1 MLFDPL
7 KALQEYW
14 GHDAFRPMQ
23 EDIIRSVLRGDDTLA
38 LLPTGGGKSIC
49 FQVPALCKE
58 GICIVVSPLIA
69 LMKDQVH
76 NLKRRNINAEAIYS
90 GMHFRDIDRILD
102 NCVYG
107 NIKFL
112 YLSPERLTTDIVKAR
127 LALMNV
133 CLLAIDEAHCISQ
146 WGYDFRP
153 PYLKIAEI
161 RSILYKT
168 PVIALTATATEPVV
182 ADIQEKLGF
191 RQTNIFQQSF
201 VRDNLS
207 YVVQHEIDKYAK
219 MLSILQKVTGS
230 SVVYVRNRKQTKDI
244 ADWLNTQKISASH
257 YHAGLPPDERS
268 RLQDEWI
275 TNRKR
280 VIVSTNAFG
289 MGIDKPDV
297 RTVIHL
303 DLPETLEAYFQ
314 EAGRAGRDG
323 KRAYAVLLYNATD
336 REKLERDFM
345 ISFPPVSEIKR
356 VYHALGSYFQIA
368 IGAGE
373 GQSFDFEISD
383 FTKKYAFDILK
394 TFHSLRFLESA
405 GWITMTEAVYT
416 PASVQIILGKDDWY
430 NYLLKNKEL
439 EPLLKALVRAY
450 ESIWNTPV
458 RLDDYKLAGFL
469 RVPVDKLLTQLTFL
483 HQEKVIDYIPRNDK
497 PQLTMLRERAALD
510 NLNISDAM
518 YEFRRKRHEEKMYAA
533 LAYAETEVC
542 RSLQLIRYFGEKTTR
557 KCGKCDICI
566 AQRKTLQQNAE
577 FEVIRFRIQEILE
590 REKVDTSFLV
600 RYFSSLQTDF
610 VLEIVNFF
618 LDEGKIVED
627 DDGILHWQV

>member
-1 MLFDPL
+1 MLDPL
-7 KALQEYW
+7 KVLQEYW

-23 EDIIRSVLRGDDTLA
+23 EDIVRSVLRGDDTLA
-38 LLPTGGGKSIC
+38 LLPTGGGKSVC

-76 NLKRRNINAEAIYS
+76 NLKRRNIAAESIYS
-90 GMHFRDIDRILD
+90 GMNFRDIDRVLD

-127 LALMNV
+127 LAKMNV

-161 RSILYKT
+161 RTILYNV
-168 PVIALTATATEPVV
+168 PVIALTATATVPVV
-182 ADIQEKLGF
+182 ADIQERLGF
-191 RQTNIFQQSF
+191 RQKNLFQQSF
-201 VRDNLS
+201 VRDNIS
-207 YVVQHEIDKYAK
+207 YVVQRETDKYGK
-219 MLSILQKVTGS
+219 LLDILQKVTGS

-257 YHAGLPPDERS
+257 YHAGLPPNERS
-268 RLQDEWI
+268 RLQDDWI
-275 TNRKR
+275 ANKKR
-280 VIVSTNAFG
+280 VIVATNAFG

-323 KRAYAVLLYNATD
+323 KRAYAVLIYNNGD
-336 REKLERDFM
+336 RDKLERDFM
-345 ISFPPVSEIKR
+345 ISFPPVAEIKR
-356 VYHALGSYFQIA
+356 VYHALGNYFQLA
-368 IGAGE
+368 IGGGE
-373 GQSFDFEISD
+373 GVSFDFEMAI
-383 FTKKYAFDILK
+383 FAKKYEFDVLK
-394 TFHSLRFLESA
+394 TFHSLRFLENS
-405 GWITMTEAVYT
+405 GWIVMTEAVYT
-416 PASVQIILGKDDWY
+416 AASIQIILNKDDWY
-430 NYLLKNKEL
+430 NYLIKNKEL

-450 ESIWNTPV
+450 ESIWHSPV
-458 RLDDYKLAGFL
+458 RLDEYKLADFL
-469 RVPVDKLLTQLTFL
+469 RIPVVKLLAQLEFL
-483 HQEKVIDYIPRNDK
+483 QRENVIEYVPRNDK
-497 PQLTMLRERAALD
+497 PQLTMLRERASQD

-518 YEFRRKRHEEKMYAA
+518 YDFRKQRHQEKMYAA
-533 LAYAETEVC
+533 LAYAELDNC
-542 RSLQLIRYFGEKTTR
+542 RSLQLIQYFGEKTTR

-566 AQRKTLQQNAE
+566 QQRKALQKNGE
-577 FEVIRFRIQEILE
+577 FEVIKFRIQEILARE
-590 REKVDTSFLV
+590 RVDISFLV
-600 RYFSSLQTDF
+600 RYFSSTQADT
-610 VLEIVNFF
+610 VLDILTYFI
-618 LDEGKIVED
+618 DEGSVIED
-627 DDGILHWQV
+627 DDGVLHWNK